1 MLNILD
7 EYYNLD
13 EFRELCFNL
22 GVDFDNLGGEGKRG
36 KARELLLL
44 IYRQDRLAEL
54 LAQVTEEDRPTVP
67 LPDLPTLR
75 KQAKTWRKV
84 STKAERIRHTLIQ
97 NVRSVW
103 VEGVLHQSN
112 DILLSLDLTYTPEAL
127 QRDVP
132 ILVRDE
138 EGETAVNSSLLE
150 VFQEH
155 GHRLLILGEPGSG
168 KTFTL
173 LQLTEELLEQADRD
187 LTHPVPVVLNLS
199 SWALE
204 RKPLPAWIAE
214 EMLAQYQVAR
224 KVTKAWLAEDELLL
238 MLDGLDERR

>member
-1 MLNILD
+1 MT
-7 EYYNLD
+7 
-13 EFRELCFNL
+13 F
-22 GVDFDNLGGEGKRG
+22 
-36 KARELLLL
+36 
-44 IYRQDRLAEL
+44 
-54 LAQVTEEDRPTVP
+54 
-67 LPDLPTLR
+67 
-75 KQAKTWRKV
+75 
-84 STKAERIRHTLIQ
+84 
-97 NVRSVW
+97 
-103 VEGVLHQSN
+103 
-112 DILLSLDLTYTPEAL
+112 LLSLDLTYTPEAL

-132 ILVRDE
+132 ILLQDE

-173 LQLTEELLEQADRD
+173 LQLTEELLDQADRD

-204 RKPLPAWIAE
+204 RKPLPEWIAE

-238 MLDGLDERR
+238 MLDGLDEVDEAHRNECLLAINTFMAEEQTELVVCSRIGDYEQLKDKLNVSTAVRIQPLTDDEISTLPEPTRIGAATDVRSGQPFI